1 MFYPIRSSVILDV
14 TKPPYCADNTG
25 KVDCTEV
32 LCRVLDDFLKH
43 EIDGVNATFEKIK
56 KLSND
61 GELLVYDGFENR
73 SYGDNFGINV
83 LFPEITPDAKIIYF
97 PKGTYL
103 VSDTI
108 TYSHKDLQNIFVSK
122 HLSELN
128 RSIHIMGEDM
138 ENTVIKLAD
147 NSKGFEKGN
156 NKPVVNIVNV
166 DDCMTRKCSNVC
178 QNNTIEDIT
187 IDCGH
192 GNEGAVGLRY
202 MAINSG
208 TIQNLSLIGDDS
220 YCGLELAV
228 NNTAS
233 IVNLHANGFEYG
245 IHTPYSSITVIDS
258 AYLSGNS
265 KAGILTDGSKLM
277 CKQIESGSI
286 PTLEFYKTG
295 RPEDTEELGIYYFA
309 DKAMTYCGELGF
321 NKIYYE
327 TEYVDINDR
336 KVPKPQRSRNPEDW
350 VCVDDFGAV
359 ADGVTDC
366 TSAIQA
372 ALDSGKPIVIF
383 GTGHYFINDVLK
395 IPATVKFLDFMY
407 CDFFSGEKLIGAKDS
422 GAFEICEESEDMLF
436 IENVYTFEQFYGH
449 LRFIKQSAR
458 RDLVLRNIHNQA
470 SASYFNTV
478 GGSRVFMDNCAST
491 VGTYAFNCVLTK
503 KTPFEDFS
511 YTIPYEFHKQKV
523 YGMQVNPERAH
534 TEILNDGGTL
544 VLDAYKIEGPGVAV
558 KTVNGGKT
566 MINIC
571 LSAIGFLESD
581 YAMYETHEG
590 TLILNGLTIRD
601 APSWKKLRWT
611 HIFDTLVDGEMK
623 RIGINEAKDV
633 NYSDKRFNHFDSRK
647 MTLE

>member
-1 MFYPIRSSVILDV
+1 MFFPIQSSTILDV

-25 KVDCTEV
+25 KTDCTKI
-32 LCRVLDDFLKH
+32 LCQVLDDLMQR
-43 EIDGVNATFEKIK
+43 EIDGINATFEKIK
-56 KLSND
+56 RLSND
-61 GELLVYDGFENR
+61 GELLIYDGFENR
-73 SYGDNFGINV
+73 SYGDHFGINV
-83 LFPEITPDAKIIYF
+83 LFPEITPEAKIIYF

-192 GNEGAVGLRY
+192 GNGGAVGLRY

-208 TIQNLSLIGDDS
+208 TIQNLTLVGNNS

-233 IVNLHANGFEYG
+233 IVNLHANGFDYG

-258 AYLSGNS
+258 ADLSKNS
-265 KAGILTDGSKLM
+265 RAGILTDGSKLM
-277 CKQIESGSI
+277 CKQIECGDI
-286 PTLEFYKTG
+286 PTLEFYRTG
-295 RPEDTEELGIYYFA
+295 RPEETEELGIYYLA
-309 DKAMTYCGELGF
+309 DKNMTYCGGIGF
-321 NKIYYE
+321 NKVYYE
-327 TEYVDINDR
+327 TEKIDINDR

-366 TSAIQA
+366 TEAIQA

-383 GTGHYFINDVLK
+383 GTGHYFINGVLK

-407 CDFFSGEKLIGAKDS
+407 CDFFSGENLIQAKDG
-422 GAFEICEESEDMLF
+422 GAFDICEESDDMLF

-458 RDLVLRNIHNQA
+458 RDIVLRNIHNQA

-491 VGTYAFNCVLTK
+491 MGTYAYNCVLTK
-503 KTPFEDFS
+503 KTPYEDFS
-511 YTIPYEFHKQKV
+511 YTIPYEFHNQKV

-534 TEILNDGGTL
+534 TEILNDGGEL
-544 VLDAYKIEGPGVAV
+544 LLDAYKIEGPGVAV

-571 LSAIGFLESD
+571 LSALGFAESD

-590 TLILNGLTIRD
+590 TLVLNGLTIRD
-601 APSWKKLRWT
+601 AESFRKLRWT
-611 HIFDTLVDGEMK
+611 YIFDTLVDGEMK
-623 RIGINEAKDV
+623 RIKITEAKDA
-633 NYSDKRFNHFDSRK
+633 NISDKRFNHFDSR
-647 MTLE
+647 TVTFE